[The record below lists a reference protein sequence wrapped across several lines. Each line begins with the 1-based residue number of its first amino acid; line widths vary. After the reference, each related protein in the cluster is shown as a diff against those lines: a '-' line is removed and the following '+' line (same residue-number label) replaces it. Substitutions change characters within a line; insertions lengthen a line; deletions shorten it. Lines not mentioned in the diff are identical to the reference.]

1 MKNTQL
7 VGSFVLFKIKTDL
20 RLVLVAKCFSWWLG
34 SWSLGISYDHKS
46 GVVSALLL
54 GLENSV
60 LRSSFLTVLKSK
72 ADLASHPDLLPL
84 VLCHTLVERHGR
96 EIDLSTNRILEL
108 ESLIGVNDYN
118 NGFFGAAK
126 PQLDD
131 AGFTYISQSL
141 NGELSRLANYEKWV
155 TSHITLLRE
164 VLNGDGRTGISTNSQ
179 WHSGPT
185 QYTRKI
191 EIMLKEYGNS
201 LLGWNI
207 DLLARI
213 TCQQKIVQGQIQTV
227 GLEKG
232 AEGKNV

>member
-1 MKNTQL
+1 
-7 VGSFVLFKIKTDL
+7 VGSFVPLRIYADL
-20 RLVLVAKCFSWWLG
+20 RPVLVAKCFSWWLG

-54 GLENSV
+54 GLENAV

-96 EIDLSTNRILEL
+96 ETDLSTNRILQL

-118 NGFFGAAK
+118 NGSFGAAK

-155 TSHITLLRE
+155 TSHITLIKE
-164 VLNGDGRTGISTNSQ
+164 VLDGDGRTGILTNSQ

-185 QYTRKI
+185 PYTYTRKI
-191 EIMLKEYGNS
+191 EAMLKQYGNS

-227 GLEKG
+227 RSER
-232 AEGKNV
+232 EIINV